1 MTTTRVGDGLAV
13 DEDLLVAA
21 ERAVSSALAALGG
34 TTPDLAFVFVSGG
47 TPEETERALVHAAE
61 LAGARTSL
69 GCGAQGVMA
78 GGHGVEAGYAVS
90 VWAACMPS
98 VSVRAFHLEVLRMTE
113 SVAVLGMPVRRDD
126 DVVGV
131 VIADP
136 YSFPADGFVAR
147 SHDSLG
153 GLPLVGGMASGA
165 LVAGATRLLVDG
177 RVVDRGA
184 VGVVLGGDL
193 SVHTAVSQG
202 CRPIGMPMTVTSADG
217 ATLYALAGRPAF
229 EQAKSALA
237 SLDEQEQV
245 NAVRG
250 LQLGVVVDEYVEQHE
265 QGDFLVR
272 TITGADHASGAITT
286 GEVIPVGTT
295 VQFLLRDKNAA
306 HEDLSAVLGA
316 VRRSIGLEAVAG
328 ALVFSAGTRGR
339 AMFPTT
345 DHDVAAVSGVLG
357 TESVAGFLTS
367 GEIGPLAGRNHVH
380 GFSATVLAFG
390 A

>member
-13 DEDLLVAA
+13 DDDLLVAA
-21 ERAVSSALAALGG
+21 ERAVSAALATMGG
-34 TTPDLAFVFVSGG
+34 ATPDLACIFVSGG
-47 TPEETERALVHAAE
+47 TPEETERALVRAAE
-61 LAGARTSL
+61 LSGARTSL
-69 GCGAQGVMA
+69 GCGAHGVMA
-78 GGHGVEAGYAVS
+78 AGHGVEASHGVS
-90 VWAACMPS
+90 VWVASLPA

-136 YSFPADGFVAR
+136 FSFPADGFVAR
-147 SHDSLG
+147 SHDSLQ

-165 LVAGATRLLVDG
+165 LAAGGTRLLVDG

-193 SVHTAVSQG
+193 SVRTMVSQG
-202 CRPIGMPMTVTSADG
+202 CRPIGLPMTVTCADG
-217 ATLYALAGRPAF
+217 ATIYELAGRPAF
-229 EQAKSALA
+229 EQAKTALA
-237 SLDEQEQV
+237 SLDEADQV

-250 LQLGVVVDEYVEQHE
+250 LQLGLVADEYVEQHE

-272 TITGADHASGAITT
+272 AITGADRASGAITI
-286 GEVIPVGTT
+286 GEVVPVGAT
-295 VQFLLRDKNAA
+295 VQFLLRDRNAA

-316 VRRSIGLEAVAG
+316 VRGSIGLDAVAG
-328 ALVFSAGTRGR
+328 ALVFSAGARGR
-339 AMFPTT
+339 EMFPTT
-345 DHDVAAVSGVLG
+345 DHDVAAVRGALG
-357 TESVAGFLTS
+357 TENVAGFFTS

>member
-13 DEDLLVAA
+13 DDDLLVAA
-21 ERAVSSALAALGG
+21 ERAVTAALATLGG
-34 TTPDLAFVFVSGG
+34 STPDLACVFVSGG
-47 TPEETERALVHAAE
+47 TPEETERALVRAAE
-61 LAGARTSL
+61 LSGARTSL
-69 GCGAQGVMA
+69 GCGAHGVMA
-78 GGHGVEAGYAVS
+78 AGHGVEAAHGVS
-90 VWAACMPS
+90 VWVASLPS
-98 VSVRAFHLEVLRMTE
+98 VSVRAFHLEVLRMTD

-136 YSFPADGFVAR
+136 FSFPADGFVAR
-147 SHDSLG
+147 SHDSLQ

-165 LVAGATRLLVDG
+165 LVAGGTRLLVDG

-193 SVHTAVSQG
+193 SVHTLVSQG
-202 CRPIGMPMTVTSADG
+202 CRPIGLPMTVTCADG
-217 ATLYALAGRPAF
+217 ATLYELAGRPAF
-229 EQAKSALA
+229 EQAKAALA
-237 SLDEQEQV
+237 SLDEEEQV

-250 LQLGVVVDEYVEQHE
+250 LQLGIVADEYVDAHE

-272 TITGADHASGAITT
+272 AITGADHASGAITT
-286 GEVIPVGTT
+286 GEVVPVGTT

-316 VRRSIGLEAVAG
+316 VRRTLGLDGIAG
-328 ALVFSAGTRGR
+328 ALVFSAGARGR
-339 AMFPTT
+339 SMFPTT
-345 DHDVAAVSGVLG
+345 DHDVAAVRGALG
-357 TESVAGFLTS
+357 TENVAGFFTS

-390 A
+390 T

>member
-1 MTTTRVGDGLAV
+1 VTTTRVGDGLAV
-13 DEDLLVAA
+13 DTDLLVAA
-21 ERAVSSALAALGG
+21 ERAVAAALAALGG
-34 TTPDLAFVFVSGG
+34 ATPDLACVFVSGG
-47 TPEETERALVHAAE
+47 TPEETERAVVRAAE
-61 LAGARTSL
+61 LSGARTSL
-69 GCGAQGVMA
+69 GCGAHGVMA
-78 GGHGVEAGYAVS
+78 AGHGVEAEHGVS
-90 VWAACMPS
+90 VWVASLPS

-136 YSFPADGFVAR
+136 FSFPADGFVAR
-147 SHDSLG
+147 SHDSLQ

-165 LVAGATRLLVDG
+165 LVAGGTRLLVDG

-193 SVHTAVSQG
+193 SVHTMVSQG
-202 CRPIGMPMTVTSADG
+202 CRPIGLPMTVTCADG
-217 ATLYALAGRPAF
+217 ATLYELAGRPAF
-229 EQAKSALA
+229 EQAKNALA
-237 SLDEQEQV
+237 SLDEDEQV

-250 LQLGVVVDEYVEQHE
+250 LQLGLVADEYVERHE

-272 TITGADHASGAITT
+272 AITGADHASGAITT

-295 VQFLLRDKNAA
+295 VQFLLRDTNAA

-316 VRRSIGLEAVAG
+316 VRRSIGLDGIAG
-328 ALVFSAGTRGR
+328 ALVFSAGSRGR
-339 AMFPTT
+339 SMFPTT
-345 DHDVAAVSGVLG
+345 DHDVAAVRGALG
-357 TESVAGFLTS
+357 TENVAGFFTS

-380 GFSATVLAFG
+380 GFSATVLAFD